1 MIGGGGRWNVRHR
14 RPLHPQL
21 RYESSGY
28 KSAYKAVDLKQ
39 TSPSINNYKQ
49 DGIAWTKRSLKAFRS
64 FVSQA
69 SEKSLSS
76 DHPVPSFSNSSRM
89 KTRHNRLD
97 PIRPIPG
104 LSQFAS
110 PSLSKS
116 SLTFKVKELSR
127 NYPGIGFIRW
137 ETIMV
142 LRFILRP
149 NEIPSLPITPDAVET
164 VIARNEPWYQPG
176 ENPRDARFFAV
187 CPFCNNVIQLKAL
200 YRSTG
205 RQRPYGSHVNEPMPQ
220 IAPFRA
226 AALRDCVA
234 RAQPALN
241 RDHRRAMSETDRDI
255 IYLLQTQFDRIVL
268 ILREDIGV
276 NFSKTAA
283 ERLLADFIG
292 ERGWL
297 YPGTHARNL
306 PWMLAY
312 LARPIRLFGQYFDMG
327 SDSGRLLMSAIERRA
342 PHARFSPEGQ
352 LHSDGTRVSLILQL
366 LHHTRKTENDGE
378 IDESIALRVLD
389 MSATNMPAEAPVCF
403 QARLSFDHERL
414 ERLML
419 VPDHKAKRNAALLEI
434 ARRLIPQEIVR

>member
-1 MIGGGGRWNVRHR
+1 
-14 RPLHPQL
+14 
-21 RYESSGY
+21 
-28 KSAYKAVDLKQ
+28 
-39 TSPSINNYKQ
+39 
-49 DGIAWTKRSLKAFRS
+49 
-64 FVSQA
+64 
-69 SEKSLSS
+69 
-76 DHPVPSFSNSSRM
+76 
-89 KTRHNRLD
+89 
-97 PIRPIPG
+97 
-104 LSQFAS
+104 
-110 PSLSKS
+110 
-116 SLTFKVKELSR
+116 
-127 NYPGIGFIRW
+127 
-137 ETIMV
+137 
-142 LRFILRP
+142 
-149 NEIPSLPITPDAVET
+149 
-164 VIARNEPWYQPG
+164 
-176 ENPRDARFFAV
+176 
-187 CPFCNNVIQLKAL
+187 
-200 YRSTG
+200 
-205 RQRPYGSHVNEPMPQ
+205 MPQ

-226 AALRDCVA
+226 TALRDCVA

-255 IYLLQTQFDRIVL
+255 LYLLQTQFDRIVL